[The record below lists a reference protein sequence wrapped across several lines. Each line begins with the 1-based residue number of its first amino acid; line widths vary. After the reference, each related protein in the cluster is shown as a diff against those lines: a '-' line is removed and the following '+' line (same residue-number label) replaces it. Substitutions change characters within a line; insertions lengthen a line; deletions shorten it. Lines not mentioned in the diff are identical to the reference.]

1 MAELGQAPSAP
12 AQQLTTPV
20 QADPVARIQA
30 LLEAESPQPKK
41 EKAVEA
47 PEGEQEAQPEAEA
60 EAQPNRQ
67 VEGEEPQQEA
77 DAQGVEE
84 IPLDRLEA
92 IELEVTV
99 KGEDGKDLVEKPT
112 VKELREGYMRQ
123 KDYSRKTAEVARQ
136 REELAESTRKAV
148 EGERSRY
155 MQELQTVHS
164 MLIETAASE
173 LKGVDWKN
181 LATNDPFEYVKLRN
195 RADEFAQALSAVQ
208 AKQQAEQE
216 KAKQDFE
223 AKRKVAK
230 EKAKEVLEREIPG
243 YNDNLHKSLVK
254 SAEAFGYSEDEVGQW
269 LDPRALKVL
278 HAAHQYNQTKAV
290 KPSADKKVVTPP
302 RVVKPGPAQ
311 TSQTQQRQVAA
322 INALRK
328 SGSVQDAA
336 AVIAARMG

>member
-12 AQQLTTPV
+12 APQLTTPV
-20 QADPVARIQA
+20 EADPVARIQA
-30 LLEAESPQPKK
+30 LLDAETPQK
-41 EKAVEA
+41 EVKAQ
-47 PEGEQEAQPEAEA
+47 EGEQEAQPEAEA

-67 VEGEEPQQEA
+67 VEGEEPTEAA
-77 DAQGVEE
+77 DAQPTEE

-92 IELEVTV
+92 IELEITV
-99 KGEDGKDLVEKPT
+99 KGEDGKDVVEKPT

-136 REELAESTRKAV
+136 REELAEKTRQAV

-173 LKGVDWKN
+173 LKGVDWNN

-195 RADEFAQALSAVQ
+195 RADQFAQALSAVQ

-216 KAKQDFE
+216 KAKQEFEGRRKE
-223 AKRKVAK
+223 AKAK
-230 EKAKEVLEREIPG
+230 AREVLEREIPG

-254 SAEAFGYSEDEVGQW
+254 SAEAFGYTEEEVGQW

-290 KPSADKKVVTPP
+290 KPSADKKVATPP

-311 TSQTQQRQVAA
+311 ASQAQQRHVAA

>member
-12 AQQLTTPV
+12 ALTTPV
-20 QADPVARIQA
+20 EADPVARIQA
-30 LLEAESPQPKK
+30 LLEAENPQPKK
-41 EKAVEA
+41 EVKA

-67 VEGEEPQQEA
+67 VEGEETQPEA
-77 DAQGVEE
+77 DEPKVEE

-92 IELEVTV
+92 IELEITV
-99 KGEDGKDLVEKPT
+99 KGEDGKDVVEKPT
-112 VKELREGYMRQ
+112 VKELRDGYMRQ

-136 REELAESTRKAV
+136 REELAEKTRQAV

-173 LKGVDWKN
+173 LKGVDWNN

-195 RADEFAQALSAVQ
+195 RADQFAQALSAVQ

-216 KAKQDFE
+216 KSKQEFEGRRKE
-223 AKRKVAK
+223 AKAK
-230 EKAKEVLEREIPG
+230 AREVLEREIPG
-243 YNDNLHKSLVK
+243 YNDNLHKSLAK
-254 SAEAFGYSEDEVGQW
+254 TAEAFGYSEDEVSQW
-269 LDPRALKVL
+269 LDPRAIKVL

-290 KPSADKKVVTPP
+290 KPSADKKVSTPP

-311 TSQTQQRQVAA
+311 ASQAQQRHVAA

-328 SGSVQDAA
+328 SGTVQDAA